1 MEWEEVPGFPDLVL
15 PEAPL
20 LPDAVLEV
28 PRASLPSYQPLVVPP
43 STLRPP
49 IGIEPIAAQDEA
61 PTKKAE
67 TTPSTPYVPPEAQI
81 IEVPFTDI
89 EVPMPTTTIMTTA
102 ATTAFIS
109 VAATL
114 LGQSLFK
121 HLVTLF
127 KPIIKQAWS
136 KLTKKKTVESQETS

>member
-1 MEWEEVPGFPDLVL
+1 MEWEAVPSFPNLVL
-15 PEAPL
+15 PDAPL

-28 PRASLPSYQPLVVPP
+28 PRASLPSYKPLVAPP

-49 IGIEPIAAQDEA
+49 IGIEPIDVKEKPPTTETKA
-61 PTKKAE
+61 PV
-67 TTPSTPYVPPEAQI
+67 PIPISTPNIPPEVQI

-89 EVPMPTTTIMTTA
+89 EVPMPTTPIMTTA

-114 LGQSLFK
+114 VGQSLFK
-121 HLVTLF
+121 QLVMLF
-127 KPIIKQAWS
+127 KPIIKQTWS
-136 KLTKKKTVESQETS
+136 KLAKKKTV

>member
-1 MEWEEVPGFPDLVL
+1 MMKHRGDTEPK
-15 PEAPL
+15 
-20 LPDAVLEV
+20 
-28 PRASLPSYQPLVVPP
+28 AS
-43 STLRPP
+43 P
-49 IGIEPIAAQDEA
+49 I
-61 PTKKAE
+61 
-67 TTPSTPYVPPEAQI
+67 TPYVPPEAQI

-127 KPIIKQAWS
+127 KPIFKQAWS
-136 KLTKKKTVESQETS
+136 KLTKKKTEESPKTS